1 MTGRPALTSR
11 LPFLLPVQVFD
22 AKRLIGRSIKDPS
35 IQDDIRRFP
44 FIEKKDLR
52 DRQEAVPP
60 FGDII
65 AVPERDIVY
74 KVIANGK
81 NPMTTK
87 LSSVMS
93 RPLKVIKASDRVES
107 AASALRANKIKRLPV
122 VDRKGKLVGI
132 VTEGD
137 LLRVY
142 PGMIDVVSEMQ
153 EIRRSK
159 PNEYYT
165 GTCDICGCFSEELRR
180 DEGKLKCEEC
190 IEEDEV

>member
-1 MTGRPALTSR
+1 MQKGK
-11 LPFLLPVQVFD
+11 
-22 AKRLIGRSIKDPS
+22 AKG
-35 IQDDIRRFP
+35 
-44 FIEKKDLR
+44 
-52 DRQEAVPP
+52 
-60 FGDII
+60 II
-65 AVPERDIVY
+65 TERDIVY

-81 NPMTTK
+81 NPKTTK

-153 EIRRSK
+153 EIRKSK
-159 PNEYYT
+159 PNEVYT
-165 GTCDICGCFSEELRR
+165 GVCDICG
-180 DEGKLKCEEC
+180 
-190 IEEDEV
+190 

>member
-1 MTGRPALTSR
+1 M
-11 LPFLLPVQVFD
+11 
-22 AKRLIGRSIKDPS
+22 KM
-35 IQDDIRRFP
+35 DIRIGQCMTIGVFTLTANKTVYDAARL
-44 FIEKKDLR
+44 LR
-52 DRQEAVPP
+52 KTSI
-60 FGDII
+60 GSII
-65 AVPERDIVY
+65 VMQKGKAKGIITERDIVY

-81 NPMTTK
+81 NPKTTK
-87 LSSVMS
+87 LLSVMS

-107 AASALRANKIKRLPV
+107 AAAALRANKIKRLPV

-190 IEEDEV
+190 IEEDSV